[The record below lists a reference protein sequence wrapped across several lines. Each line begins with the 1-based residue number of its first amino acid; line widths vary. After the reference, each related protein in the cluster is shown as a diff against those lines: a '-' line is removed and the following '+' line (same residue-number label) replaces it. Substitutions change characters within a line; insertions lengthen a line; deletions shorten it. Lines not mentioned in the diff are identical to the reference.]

1 MNLWGQA
8 ELERRL
14 ANIVK
19 IGVIQEANHADKK
32 LRIAMGNTQ
41 TAWLPWPA
49 EIGNNFIQWRPLR
62 VGQQVVLVAPSG
74 ELNQAVIVGQLYGGG
89 IDAPSTDAQQDLIQ
103 FEDGT
108 QIEYDSANHCLTANI
123 KDTKIK
129 ADQTSILLQNSAS
142 RLDLTA
148 SALKLESN
156 GSSVELDASGV
167 KIKGVRVELN

>member
-14 ANIVK
+14 ANLIR
-19 IGVIQEANHADKK
+19 IGVIQETNHADKK
-32 LRIAMGNTQ
+32 LRVSMGNTH

-62 VGQQVVLVAPSG
+62 VGQQVIVIAPSG

-89 IDAPSTDAQQDLIQ
+89 IDAPSTDAQKDLIQ

-108 QIEYDSANHCLTANI
+108 QIEYDSATHSLTATI

-129 ADQTSILLQNSAS
+129 ADQKSILLQNSAS
-142 RLDLTA
+142 RLNLTA
-148 SALKLESN
+148 EALKLESN
-156 GSSVELDASGV
+156 GSSVELDATGV

>member
-1 MNLWGQA
+1 MNAWGLA

-32 LRIAMGNTQ
+32 LRVAMGETQ

-49 EIGNNFIQWRPLR
+49 EIGNNFIRWRPLR

-89 IDAPSTDAQQDLIQ
+89 FEAPADDETLDLIQ
-103 FEDGT
+103 FDDGT
-108 QIEYDSANHCLTANI
+108 KLQYDSSAHCLTAEVGGCSF
-123 KDTKIK
+123 TV
-129 ADQTSILLQNSAS
+129 DQDSIQLKKGGSQTQ
-142 RLDLTA
+142 LTGEVIQM
-148 SALKLESN
+148 ESN
-156 GSSVELDASGV
+156 GSSIVLDAGGV
-167 KIKGVRVELN
+167 KVNGTVIELN

>member
-14 ANIVK
+14 ANLIR
-19 IGVIQEANHADKK
+19 IGVIQETNHADKK
-32 LRIAMGNTQ
+32 LRVAMGATQ

-49 EIGNNFIQWRPLR
+49 EIGNNFVKWRPLR
-62 VGQQVVLVAPSG
+62 VGQQVIVIAPSG

-89 IDAPSTDAQQDLIQ
+89 IEAPSTDEQKDLIQ

-108 QIEYDSANHCLTANI
+108 QIEYDSAAHRLTAKI
-123 KDTKIK
+123 KDTKIA
-129 ADQTSILLQNSAS
+129 ADQTSIQLKNGAS
-142 RLDLTA
+142 RLNLTA
-148 SALKLESN
+148 EALKLESH
-156 GSSVELDASGV
+156 GSSVELDATGV

>member
-1 MNLWGQA
+1 MNAWGLA

-32 LRIAMGNTQ
+32 LRVAMGETQ

-49 EIGNNFIQWRPLR
+49 EIGNNFIRWRPLR

-89 IDAPSTDAQQDLIQ
+89 IEAPADHETLDLIQ

-108 QIEYDSANHCLTANI
+108 KLQYDSSVHCLTAEVGGCEI
-123 KDTKIK
+123 TV
-129 ADQTSILLQNSAS
+129 DQTSIQLKNQSSQLN
-142 RLDLTA
+142 LTA
-148 SALKLESN
+148 EAIKLDSN
-156 GSSVELDASGV
+156 GSSVLLDASGV
-167 KIKGVRVELN
+167 KVNGAVIELN